1 MSRSSRIKVIVTAA
15 SAVRASTRPGAPGL
29 GERAHAVPRLVRAT
43 LAGTYAGTTRRRL
56 GMAAAAFVYVASPLD
71 LLPEAF
77 LPVVGVADDA
87 LVISWALRV
96 FVEET
101 DRFLAWEQGQGLYRQ
116 ASTGWGTRTVTRNKT
131 RNETRHETR
140 NETRAGW
147 SPVVVADSTA
157 MTTGSTGS
165 TDPVATGPAA
175 TTQGRVAASARAAAG
190 SATGAV
196 REAATTYVLESVRKR
211 LER

>member
-56 GMAAAAFVYVASPLD
+56 GRVVAAVVYVASPLD

-101 DRFLAWEQGQGLYRQ
+101 DRFLAWEQGQGLHRQ
-116 ASTGWGTRTVTRNKT
+116 ASPGWGTRN
-131 RNETRHETR
+131 ETR

-157 MTTGSTGS
+157 MTTGLTGS

-196 REAATTYVLESVRKR
+196 RETATTYVLESVRKR